1 MMAQMH
7 IIHRPGFSGDG
18 WEADAHLVFL
28 SPLCQY
34 PFTPSHLGLGNAS
47 PGCSCKITFSCP
59 GHTILTTT
67 FTKIRKIGTITSF
80 VRVVENWN
88 SWFGHKEENERT
100 LNLFNQIAIIN
111 QYFSVWQ
118 TTTGYGS
125 EEMVVGA
132 WIQLLSVT
140 SAGALDAFYEG

>member
-1 MMAQMH
+1 MMTQMH
-7 IIHRPGFSGDG
+7 IIHRPHWRWMRSGCPFSIFVSTLPI
-18 WEADAHLVFL
+18 A
-28 SPLCQY
+28 
-34 PFTPSHLGLGNAS
+34 SHRGNPR

-88 SWFGHKEENERT
+88 SWFGHKEEKERT

-111 QYFSVWQ
+111 QYFLGWQ
-118 TTTGYGS
+118 TNAGYGS
-125 EEMVVGA
+125 EEIVVEMYS
-132 WIQLLSVT
+132 IQLPSVT
-140 SAGALDAFYEG
+140 FTGALDAFYEV